1 MMVQIRL
8 DDKACCGCRMCVDV
22 CETGVFEFD
31 ESRQEALIRE
41 VEDCIACLSCTYL
54 CPSGA
59 IELQDYHA
67 VKNFY
72 RDLEFSRRV
81 ERFL

>member
-1 MMVQIRL
+1 MSVRVAIREE
-8 DDKACCGCRMCVDV
+8 ACRGCQMCVDICPTEV
-22 CETGVFEFD
+22 LEFD
-31 ESRQEALIRE
+31 EERRLARV
-41 VEDCIACLSCTYL
+41 VEEEQCIACLSCAYL

-59 IELQDYHA
+59 ITHENYHV

-81 ERFL
+81 EKFL

>member
-1 MMVQIRL
+1 MLRVDIREQ
-8 DDKACCGCRMCVDV
+8 ACRGCQMCVDI
-22 CETGVFEFD
+22 CPTTVFRWD
-31 ESRQEALIRE
+31 ESAGRATLGE
-41 VEDCIACLSCTYL
+41 VADCIACLSCAYL

-59 IELQDYHA
+59 ITHADYPV

-72 RDLEFSRRV
+72 RDLDFVGRV